1 MMQSDKPKLTQH
13 LIMHHD
19 GQAAGWLKFND
30 TPALLIEP
38 NLWDQFKRDPSKGF
52 KPMKLGR
59 PSKKRDQKHED
70 KAKRVRSADE
80 ELGTDERPAPQDDA
94 NLGHLDLLS
103 ELRQAKRSETR
114 LKKDVSDLKK
124 NLDMREHFA

>member
-1 MMQSDKPKLTQH
+1 
-13 LIMHHD
+13 
-19 GQAAGWLKFND
+19 
-30 TPALLIEP
+30 
-38 NLWDQFKRDPSKGF
+38 
-52 KPMKLGR
+52 MKLGR

-80 ELGTDERPAPQDDA
+80 ELGTEEGPAPQDDA